1 MTDFSYVIDTRT
13 GVKRRLMP
21 GETMRDGEVLHM
33 GMEVMHRPA
42 TRKLSDAG
50 VVAFFRDGGMGGGK
64 PDAVPAGFFKD
75 AYGRVLPTGVTSGND
90 RVDGKALG
98 ARLAYEAD
106 LRDGWK
112 AGDDAPAAPAASLP
126 DAKTAYDAYIAD
138 ITNAHRLPDP
148 DLSEC
153 APVSFAGKRR
163 EPA

>member
-33 GMEVMHRPA
+33 GMEGMHRPA
-42 TRKLSDAG
+42 ALKLSDAA
-50 VVAFFRDGGMGGGK
+50 VAIFIRDGASK

-98 ARLAYEAD
+98 ARLAYEQS
-106 LRDGWK
+106 LRDAWK
-112 AGDDAPAAPAASLP
+112 LP
-126 DAKTAYDAYIAD
+126 G
-138 ITNAHRLPDP
+138 
-148 DLSEC
+148 E
-153 APVSFAGKRR
+153 
-163 EPA
+163 E